1 MVPMNP
7 FAGQQWRYRQQGT
20 DLWTQW
26 EGEGG
31 PNGESHMETDTLPC
45 VKRMPSGNFLRD
57 SGSST

>member
-31 PNGESHMETDTLPC
+31 MNGESSMETYTVPYIKC
-45 VKRMPSGNFLRD
+45 KIASGHLLYHLQ
-57 SGSST
+57 S